1 MQQVHNTEVKVF
13 LQKLK
18 LLEYEQE
25 KADMNIE
32 KDGEDAKVKENR
44 YYDDRMK
51 DMKKNKQAL
60 KKEIVE
66 EERVNIE
73 KTQITEQDHKKKEQ
87 YMVTDQE
94 GQLTDMEKNY

>member
-51 DMKKNKQAL
+51 DMKKNKQTL